1 MKSKWLSGY
10 ILILAAVVLSAC
22 SDDSNVEVEESEEA
36 SSGSNDLVIATASDI
51 VTLDPHGSNDLVSAQ
66 VRENIY
72 EKLVAQDI
80 DGELE
85 PALATEWEQTDD
97 TTWNFKLR
105 EGTTFHN
112 GSEFTGE
119 DVKATLERVT
129 DTAVASQSAFL
140 FEMIEDIEVVD
151 GSEVNITTEYPFAPL
166 ANHLSHNTGAIISK
180 EIIDEDYQ
188 YALDEA
194 GIDLTVDEYYELRE
208 SGGEEY
214 EDTAEQ
220 IAEYTGTVLGDN
232 TDGTNHLV
240 LESRTSGEEVV
251 TSKFEDFTG
260 GDRDFDTV
268 TFKVIPESGSRIA
281 ELQAGGT
288 QVIKDVDSSTAS
300 TIEGTD
306 GVDLLETEAT
316 RIEYLGFNVEQAP
329 FDDVNVRQAI
339 AHAIDKDEIV
349 SGVYDDMGLAVSNP
363 VPEAIWGYDENTEG
377 IEYDIERAE
386 ELLSET
392 DVADGFETTLWVNE
406 DQARIDTAVYIQE
419 SLSDI
424 GIDVSIEQFEYGA
437 FLETLANGSHNM
449 FLLGWTTV
457 TGDADNA
464 LYALFHSDYQG
475 AGGNRS
481 FYSNDEVDS
490 LLDTGREATDENER
504 LEAYSEV
511 EQLLIDDA
519 PTVPIINTNF
529 AAGIDNSQIEGIE
542 LDAIGSIRFDNVTFK

>member
-22 SDDSNVEVEESEEA
+22 SDDSNVEVEESDEA

-51 VTLDPHGSNDLVSAQ
+51 VTLDPHGSNDSVSAQ

-85 PALATEWEQTDD
+85 PALATEWEQIDD

-105 EGTTFHN
+105 EDTTFHN

-119 DVKATLERVT
+119 DVKATLERVN

-194 GIDLTVDEYYELRE
+194 GVDLTVDEYYELRE

-281 ELQAGGT
+281 ELQAGGA

-349 SGVYDDMGLAVSNP
+349 SGVYDDMGRAVSNP

-490 LLDTGREATDENER
+490 LLDTGRVATDENER